1 MLKMAQNHGFS
12 AKGPFACSTLL
23 QNALPTREKNGLEHG
38 APCRENGPDPA
49 GEKGRGRAE
58 NGRAG
63 AGDAIRGPKWRVE
76 CSTLLQNA
84 LPTREKT
91 ASEQGRNGFLEI
103 TPDFHRKGGSEA
115 GRTAR
120 LRAGFRPF
128 WGLEMRLFLPQN
140 ECSTLLQNTLLTREK
155 NGLEHGARSWR
166 KRPEMTLPERSG
178 RIGRAAGRR
187 GDCSQKA
194 LGIARRVFYPVAKR
208 CCYQRENGARTRK
221 KRR

>member
-12 AKGPFACSTLL
+12 AKGPFSCSTLL
-23 QNALPTREKNGLEHG
+23 QNAFSTREKNGLEHG
-38 APCRENGPDPA
+38 APCRENGPDPT
-49 GEKGRGRAE
+49 GEKGRGRVE

-63 AGDAIRGPKWRVE
+63 AGDAIRGPLWRVE

-91 ASEQGRNGFLEI
+91 ASEQARNGFLEI
-103 TPDFHRKGGSEA
+103 TPDLRRKGGSEA

-120 LRAGFRPF
+120 LRARFRPF
-128 WGLEMRLFLPQN
+128 WGLEMRLFSPQN
-140 ECSTLLQNTLLTREK
+140 ECSTLLQNAVSTREK
-155 NGLEHGARSWR
+155 NGLEHGEISWR
-166 KRPEMTLPERSG
+166 KRPEMTVSERGG

-194 LGIARRVFYPVAKR
+194 LGIARCVFYPVAKL
-208 CCYQRENGARTRK
+208 CFYQRENRPRTRK

>member
-12 AKGPFACSTLL
+12 AGGPFACSTLL
-23 QNALPTREKNGLEHG
+23 QNAFPTREKNGLEHR
-38 APCRENGPDPA
+38 APCRENGPVLG
-49 GEKGRGRAE
+49 GEKGSGRAE

-63 AGDAIRGPKWRVE
+63 AGDAIRGLFWRVE
-76 CSTLLQNA
+76 CSTLLQSA
-84 LPTREKT
+84 LPTREKNE
-91 ASEQGRNGFLEI
+91 SEQRRNGFLASG
-103 TPDFHRKGGSEA
+103 PDFRLQGGSED

-120 LRAGFRPF
+120 FRAEFRPF
-128 WGLEMRLFLPQN
+128 WGLEMRLFSSHN

-155 NGLEHGARSWR
+155 NGLEYGARNRR
-166 KRPEMTLPERSG
+166 KRPEMTLPEGGG

-208 CCYQRENGARTRK
+208 CCYQRENGSRTTK